1 MDGFIL
7 GLFLLAAFFGGFA
20 SGIAGFAMGFVVSG
34 IWLHII
40 SPIQTTALIAGYG
53 LCTQGYGVWKLR
65 QTLTWRTIAP
75 FIVGGTVGV
84 PLGAVLL
91 TYLDP
96 SHVRLGVG
104 VLLVVYSMYGLA
116 KPTFKPHKVGAAT
129 DGGIGFLNGVLG
141 GLTGL
146 PGFIITVWCQVRGW
160 SKDEQRAVF
169 QPVILTG
176 MMMIAVS
183 LSVAGAITVDTLK
196 LYALGLPAL
205 LAGLWLGFKCY
216 GKLNDAAFR
225 KLVLLLLLCSGLA
238 LIAAQRT
245 TLMRLPSPDGVSAVF
260 SPAYAGTDGVCRP
273 ALSIT
278 QTSLS
283 EVQPASM
290 ERRWTAAVAAD
301 SSRCSTKAGYFDLGF
316 LREKEN
322 ALPLEF
328 REQFIWMAPVSLVS
342 IDVWADEAVERVW
355 IDRIQPCPCTEKHR

>member
-1 MDGFIL
+1 MDGFVL
-7 GLFLLAAFFGGFA
+7 GLFLLAAFLGGFA
-20 SGIAGFAMGFVVSG
+20 SGLAGFAMGFVVSG

-75 FIVGGTVGV
+75 FIIGGTIGV
-84 PLGAVLL
+84 PLGALLL

-96 SHVRLGVG
+96 AYVRLGVG
-104 VLLVVYSMYGLA
+104 VLLVVYSAYGLF
-116 KPTFKPHKVGAAT
+116 KPTFKPHKVGATT

-146 PGFIITVWCQVRGW
+146 PGFIITVWCQMRGW
-160 SKDEQRAVF
+160 TKDEQRAVF

-183 LSVAGAITVDTLK
+183 LSIAGAITTDTLK
-196 LYALGLPAL
+196 LYVLGLPAL

-216 GKLNDAAFR
+216 GKLDDATFR
-225 KLVLLLLLCSGLA
+225 KLVLLLLLCSGLT

-245 TLMRLPSPDGVSAVF
+245 TLTRLLPPGVMSIIF
-260 SPAYAGTDGVCRP
+260 SPAYADPGPVCRP
-273 ALSIT
+273 TLSIA
-278 QTSLS
+278 QTTFS
-283 EVQPASM
+283 EVYPAIM
-290 ERRWTAAVAAD
+290 ERRWTAAVTVD
-301 SSRCSTKAGYFDLGF
+301 SSKCATRAGYFALGF
-316 LREKEN
+316 LREKEK

-328 REQFIWMAPVSLVS
+328 RQQFIWMEPLSRPASMYGPT
-342 IDVWADEAVERVW
+342 R
-355 IDRIQPCPCTEKHR
+355 R